1 MRNDLGRVVFYLG
14 DKPGALALVR
24 QAREEG
30 RAMRAQTI
38 EYLTFIV
45 EAEIALESG
54 DETGCIAA
62 LRQGLRV
69 GAAQGF
75 VNHTWWSSATMSRLY
90 GRALAHGI
98 EAHYVNEVM
107 RKRALH

>member
-1 MRNDLGRVVFYLG
+1 MASRRAAP
-14 DKPGALALVR
+14 PGYTSGARAHVR

-38 EYLTFIV
+38 EYLTLIV

-75 VNHTWWSSATMSRLY
+75 VNHTWWSSPTMSRLY
-90 GRALAHGI
+90 AKALAHGI
-98 EAHYVNEVM
+98 EAHYLNEVM
-107 RKRALH
+107 RTVA